1 MENQSEHISAELQK
15 QIQRF
20 NSTFEERNKEYKKL
34 EEELQ
39 KRKATLD
46 ILSEN
51 LIRQKME
58 LEQQEEDVVNREI
71 ILKQQEEN
79 FRDTQEKWQKSN
91 SELEERKA
99 SLVIEQTLLVE
110 ELRTKKMKLQ
120 REQEELQGEKES
132 GLVVSDI
139 DLAMYIPKEEVAQN
153 YVEKEKY
160 HSMVKELEKQRDVAK
175 QEKTNLLT
183 KVLQMQGHV
192 EEIELETQE
201 TEFEQQEKKL
211 EQQETDLK
219 QEEIEDIE
227 SAKSKKSEMIEKA
240 ESPQKRK
247 EEFVKTEA
255 QEDLTAHV
263 LKAHLDKQSYGFHDV
278 ELLHSETGEQILAKK
293 NTLMCRFIFDEP
305 AFFDIVVSRTNDA
318 RLQKTLKELNES
330 EQYQGIEFYY
340 NKEDKS
346 VYATGY
352 FTSDIPS
359 YELMKEVERIMECFN
374 E

>member
-51 LIRQKME
+51 LIRQKTK
-58 LEQQEEDVVNREI
+58 LEEQEEDVVNREI
-71 ILKQQEEN
+71 VLKQQEEN

-139 DLAMYIPKEEVAQN
+139 DLAMYIQKEEVAQN
-153 YVEKEKY
+153 YVEKEKH
-160 HSMVKELEKQRDVAK
+160 HSMVKELEKQRDVAQ

-192 EEIELETQE
+192 EETELEP
-201 TEFEQQEKKL
+201 QEKNL
-211 EQQETDLK
+211 EPQETDLK

-227 SAKSKKSEMIEKA
+227 CAKSKKSEMIEKA

-293 NTLMCRFIFDEP
+293 NTLTCRFIFDEP
-305 AFFDIVVSRTNDA
+305 AYFDIVVSRRNDA

-352 FTSDIPS
+352 FTSDVPS